1 MKKSA
6 ALKPSKNQSLSP
18 LKQKLDAVLGKP
30 QLLLGDDENQFA
42 QLEALIAAEL
52 NPQDILETLWCR
64 DVIERLFEILRLRRW
79 KAQFIELRELGA
91 VKVLLNQS
99 SQLIRYPEKIDD
111 LVNGWGA
118 GNQEAITRIYSILKN
133 TDREHSHIEAQAV
146 GANLETLAAIESL
159 LLANEVRRDA
169 IIKEI
174 DRHRDLKA
182 KRGALDVDF
191 KDVTTTETVNDQSKK
206 G

>member
-6 ALKPSKNQSLSP
+6 TLKTSKNQSISP
-18 LKQKLDAVLGKP
+18 LKRKLDAVLGKP

-42 QLEALIAAEL
+42 QLEALIAEEL

-64 DVIERLFEILRLRRW
+64 DVIERSFEILRLRRW

-91 VKVLLNQS
+91 VKVLLHQS

-111 LVNGWGA
+111 LVTGWGA
-118 GNQEAITRIYSILKN
+118 GNQEAINRIYSILKN

-182 KRGALDVDF
+182 KRGALDGDF